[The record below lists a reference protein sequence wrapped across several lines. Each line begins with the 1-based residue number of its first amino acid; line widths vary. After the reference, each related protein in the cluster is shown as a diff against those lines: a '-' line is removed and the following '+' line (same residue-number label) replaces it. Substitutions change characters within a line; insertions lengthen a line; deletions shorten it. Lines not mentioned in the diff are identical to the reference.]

1 MYEEKS
7 SILSEEEISEKLEIY
22 VSGRNL
28 NSKGNFPSVD
38 SYLLVT
44 LLEPERPQKQI
55 LKSKVY
61 WNTPQPNYVE
71 TILIDFVFESKF
83 FH

>member
-28 NSKGNFPSVD
+28 NSKGNFPVSINY
-38 SYLLVT
+38 YLLVT
-44 LLEPERPQKQI
+44 LLEPEKPPKTNTKKQG
-55 LKSKVY
+55 LLEYPSAELCR
-61 WNTPQPNYVE
+61 NDP
-71 TILIDFVFESKF
+71 D
-83 FH
+83 